1 MKIAITRGLDL
12 SLQGSPKESGFLK
25 RIDPVLVSVDLRP
38 YSALTLKLKVEQ
50 GDVISSG
57 SPIAE
62 YKNFPGVFIT
72 SPVSGTVQEIRRG
85 DKRSLLDVVIKKT
98 PRQNLTEYSYDL
110 SKLSRTELLE
120 IFKKEGLF
128 ALFKQ
133 RPFDIPA
140 LPTHHPRD
148 VFINL
153 ADNRPFTP
161 STEKHLSVFSSR
173 EEGFY
178 VFNVGVRAIAKL
190 FGLCPHIISTDRLVI
205 PEKDL
210 KSIAHVHK
218 ITGPYPSGSPSTH
231 IHYIAP
237 ITSEKDIVFTISFQ
251 EVLTIGHLFLK
262 GRILNEQVVALAGSG
277 LKPSLRRYVIT
288 TRGADFQSLLPLD
301 EIASDKVSLISGDP
315 LTGRLCNKEDLP
327 CLGMRDATISVLP
340 NPQKRQAFNFL
351 RLGINK
357 PTLTRTY
364 LSGFLKRKHTYMDPD
379 TNLHGETRPIID
391 TEIYDKVMA
400 MTIPVVPLIKSVI
413 TKNFELACM
422 LGLLEVCPEDFALP
436 TFTDPSKTEMLTI
449 IKESLKHYA
458 KETGILN
465 PENTADVE

>member
-25 RIDPVLVSVDLRP
+25 RIDPALVSIDLRP
-38 YSALTLKLKVEQ
+38 YSVLALKLKVEP
-50 GDVISSG
+50 DDIITSG
-57 SPIAE
+57 SPVAE

-72 SPVSGTVQEIRRG
+72 SPVSGIVKEIRRG
-85 DKRSLLDVVIKKT
+85 DKRALLDVVIKKT
-98 PRQNLTEYSYDL
+98 PGQNLTEYSYDL
-110 SKLSRTELLE
+110 SKLSQKELLD

-128 ALFKQ
+128 SLFKQ

-140 LPTHHPRD
+140 LPNQTPRD
-148 VFINL
+148 IFINL

-161 STEKHLSVFSSR
+161 STEKHLAVFSSR

-190 FGLCPHIISTDRLVI
+190 FGLCPHIVSTDRLAI

-210 KSIAHVHK
+210 KSIAHIHK

-237 ITSEKDIVFTISFQ
+237 ITNEKDIVFTISFQ

-262 GRILNEQVVALAGSG
+262 GRILNEQVIALAGSG
-277 LKPSLRRYVIT
+277 LKSSLRRYVIT
-288 TRGADFQSLLPLD
+288 TKGADFQSLLSLED
-301 EIASDKVSLISGDP
+301 LSSDVSLISGDP
-315 LTGRLCNKEDLP
+315 LTGRLCDKDSVP
-327 CLGMRDATISVLP
+327 CLGMRDSTISVIP
-340 NPQKRQAFNFL
+340 NPKTRQAFNFL

-357 PTLTRTY
+357 PTRTRTY
-364 LSGFLKRKHTYMDPD
+364 LSGFLKRKHMYMDPD

-391 TEIYDKVMA
+391 TEIYDKVMP
-400 MTIPVVPLIKSVI
+400 MKIPVVPLIKAVI
-413 TKNFELACM
+413 TKDFELACM
-422 LGLLEVCPEDFALP
+422 LGFLEVCPEDFALP
-436 TFTDPSKTEMLTI
+436 TFIDPSKTEMLTI
-449 IKESLKHYA
+449 IKESLKDYA

-465 PENTADVE
+465 PDNEE

>member
-1 MKIAITRGLDL
+1 MKITITRGLDL

-25 RIDPVLVSVDLRP
+25 RIDPALVAVDLRP
-38 YSALTLKLKVEQ
+38 YASLALNLKVAQ
-50 GDVISSG
+50 GDTISSG
-57 SPIAE
+57 SPVAE

-72 SPVSGTVQEIRRG
+72 SPVSGIIQDIRRG
-85 DKRSLLDVVIKKT
+85 EKRSLLDVVIKKT
-98 PRQNLTEYSYDL
+98 PGKNLTEYSYDL
-110 SKLSRTELLE
+110 SQLSPKDLLE
-120 IFKKEGLF
+120 VFKKEGLF

-140 LPTHHPRD
+140 LPTQAPRD
-148 VFINL
+148 IFINL

-161 STEKHLSVFSSR
+161 STEKHLAVFSSR

-190 FGLCPHIISTDRLVI
+190 FGLCPHIISTDRLVL

-210 KSIAHVHK
+210 KSIAHLHQ

-237 ITSEKDIVFTISFQ
+237 IANEKDVVFTISFQ

-288 TRGADFQSLLPLD
+288 TKGADFYSLLPID
-301 EIASDKVSLISGDP
+301 EVSSENVTLISGDP
-315 LTGRLCNKEDLP
+315 LTGRLCKKEDLP
-327 CLGMRDATISVLP
+327 CLGMRDSAISVLP
-340 NPQKRQAFNFL
+340 NPKKREAFNFL

-357 PTLTRTY
+357 ATRTRAY
-364 LSGFLKRKHTYMDPD
+364 LAGFLKRKRTFMNPD
-379 TNLHGETRPIID
+379 TNLHGEARPIID
-391 TEIYDKVMA
+391 TEIYDKVMP
-400 MTIPVVPLIKSVI
+400 MKVPVVPLIKAVI
-413 TKNFELACM
+413 TQNFELACM
-422 LGLLEVCPEDFALP
+422 LGLLEVGPEDFALP
-436 TFTDPSKTEMLTI
+436 TFIDPSKTEMLEI
-449 IKESLKHYA
+449 IREALTQYA

-465 PENTADVE
+465 PEHVE

>member
-25 RIDPVLVSVDLRP
+25 RIDPSLVSIDLRP
-38 YSALTLKLKVEQ
+38 YSALALKLKVEQ
-50 GDVISSG
+50 DDIITSG
-57 SPIAE
+57 SPVAE
-62 YKNFPGVFIT
+62 YKKFPGVFIT
-72 SPVSGTVQEIRRG
+72 SPVSGTVKEIRRG
-85 DKRSLLDVVIKKT
+85 DKRVLLDVVIKKT
-98 PRQNLTEYSYDL
+98 PGQNLTEYSYDL
-110 SKLSRTELLE
+110 SKLSQKELLE

-140 LPTHHPRD
+140 LPNQTPRD
-148 VFINL
+148 IFINL

-161 STEKHLSVFSSR
+161 STEKHLAVFSSR

-190 FGLCPHIISTDRLVI
+190 FGLCPHIVSTDRLAI

-210 KSIAHVHK
+210 KSIAHLHK
-218 ITGPYPSGSPSTH
+218 ISGPYPSGSPSTH

-237 ITSEKDIVFTISFQ
+237 ITNEKDIVFTISFQ

-277 LKPSLRRYVIT
+277 LKSSLRRYVIT
-288 TRGADFQSLLPLD
+288 TKGADFQSLLSLEDISLD
-301 EIASDKVSLISGDP
+301 VSLISGDP
-315 LTGRLCNKEDLP
+315 LTGRLCDKESVP
-327 CLGMRDATISVLP
+327 CLGMRDSTISVIP
-340 NPQKRQAFNFL
+340 NPKIRQAFNFL

-357 PTLTRTY
+357 PTRTRTY

-391 TEIYDKVMA
+391 TEIYDKVMP
-400 MTIPVVPLIKSVI
+400 MKIPVVPLIKAVI
-413 TKNFELACM
+413 TKDFELACM
-422 LGLLEVCPEDFALP
+422 LGFLEICPEDFALP
-436 TFTDPSKTEMLTI
+436 TFIDPSKTEMLSI
-449 IKESLKHYA
+449 IKESLKDYA

-465 PENTADVE
+465 PENEE

>member
-25 RIDPVLVSVDLRP
+25 RIDPALVSVDLRP
-38 YSALTLKLKVEQ
+38 YSALALKLKVEQ
-50 GDVISSG
+50 DDVISSG

-72 SPVSGTVQEIRRG
+72 SPVSGIVKEIRRG
-85 DKRSLLDVVIKKT
+85 EKRSLLDVVIKKT
-98 PRQNLTEYSYDL
+98 PGQNLTEYSYDL
-110 SKLSRTELLE
+110 SKLSRAELLE

-140 LPTHHPRD
+140 LPTQTPRD

-161 STEKHLSVFSSR
+161 STEKQLAVFSSR

-178 VFNVGVRAIAKL
+178 VFNVGVRAVAKL
-190 FGLCPHIISTDRLVI
+190 FGLCPHIVSTDRLAL

-210 KSIAHVHK
+210 KSIAHLHK
-218 ITGPYPSGSPSTH
+218 VTGPYPSGSPSTH

-237 ITSEKDIVFTISFQ
+237 ITNEKDIVFTLSFQ

-277 LKPSLRRYVIT
+277 LKSSLRRYVIT
-288 TRGADFQSLLPLD
+288 TKGANFESLLPLQD
-301 EIASDKVSLISGDP
+301 ISSDVSLISGDP
-315 LTGRLCNKEDLP
+315 LTGRLCDRESLP
-327 CLGMRDATISVLP
+327 CLGMRDSTISVLP
-340 NPQKRQAFNFL
+340 NPKTRQAFNFL

-357 PTLTRTY
+357 PTHTRTY

-391 TEIYDKVMA
+391 TEIYDKVMPLK
-400 MTIPVVPLIKSVI
+400 IPVVPLIKAVI
-413 TKNFELACM
+413 TKDFELACM
-422 LGLLEVCPEDFALP
+422 LGFLEVCPEDFALP
-436 TFTDPSKTEMLTI
+436 TFIDPSKTEMLTI
-449 IKESLKHYA
+449 IKDALKDYA

-465 PENTADVE
+465 PEYEDKE

>member
-1 MKIAITRGLDL
+1 MKIEITRGLDL

-25 RIDPVLVSVDLRP
+25 RIDPTLVSVDLRP
-38 YSALTLKLKVEQ
+38 YSALALKLKVEQ
-50 GDVISSG
+50 DDVISSG

-72 SPVSGTVQEIRRG
+72 SPVSGTVKEIRRG
-85 DKRSLLDVVIKKT
+85 EKRSLLDVVIKKT
-98 PRQNLTEYSYDL
+98 PGQNLTEYSYDL
-110 SKLSRTELLE
+110 SKLSQKELQE
-120 IFKKEGLF
+120 VFNKEGLF

-140 LPTHHPRD
+140 LPTQTPRD

-153 ADNRPFTP
+153 ADNRPFRP
-161 STEKHLSVFSSR
+161 STEKQLAVFSSR
-173 EEGFY
+173 EEGLY
-178 VFNVGVRAIAKL
+178 VFNVGVRAVAKL
-190 FGLCPHIISTDRLVI
+190 FGLCPHVVSTDRLVI

-210 KSIAHVHK
+210 KSIAHLHK
-218 ITGPYPSGSPSTH
+218 ITGPFPSGSPSTH

-277 LKPSLRRYVIT
+277 LKSSLRRYIIT
-288 TRGADFQSLLPLD
+288 TKGADFQSLLPLED
-301 EIASDKVSLISGDP
+301 ISSDVSLISGDP
-315 LTGRLCNKEDLP
+315 LTGRLCDKESLP
-327 CLGMRDATISVLP
+327 CLGMRDSTISVIP
-340 NPQKRQAFNFL
+340 NPKTRQAFNFL

-357 PTLTRTY
+357 PTRTRTY

-391 TEIYDKVMA
+391 TEIYDKVMP
-400 MTIPVVPLIKSVI
+400 MKIPVVPLIKAVI
-413 TKNFELACM
+413 TKDFELACM
-422 LGLLEVCPEDFALP
+422 LGFLEVCPEDFALP
-436 TFTDPSKTEMLTI
+436 TFIDPSKTEMLTI

-465 PENTADVE
+465 PESEDSE

>member
-25 RIDPVLVSVDLRP
+25 RIDPSLVSIDLRP
-38 YSALTLKLKVEQ
+38 YSALALKLKVEQ
-50 GDVISSG
+50 DDIITSG
-57 SPIAE
+57 SPVAE

-72 SPVSGTVQEIRRG
+72 SPVSGTVKEIRRG
-85 DKRSLLDVVIKKT
+85 DKRVLLDVVIKKN
-98 PRQNLTEYSYDL
+98 PGQNLTEYSYDL
-110 SKLSRTELLE
+110 SKLSQKELLE

-140 LPTHHPRD
+140 LPNQTPRD
-148 VFINL
+148 IFINL

-161 STEKHLSVFSSR
+161 STEKHLAVFSSR

-190 FGLCPHIISTDRLVI
+190 FGLCPHIVSTDRLAI

-210 KSIAHVHK
+210 KSIAHLHK
-218 ITGPYPSGSPSTH
+218 ISGPYPSGSPSTH

-237 ITSEKDIVFTISFQ
+237 ITNEKDIVFTISFQ

-277 LKPSLRRYVIT
+277 LKSSLRRYVIT
-288 TRGADFQSLLPLD
+288 TKGADFQSLLSLEDISLD
-301 EIASDKVSLISGDP
+301 VSLISGDP
-315 LTGRLCNKEDLP
+315 LTGRLCDKESVP
-327 CLGMRDATISVLP
+327 CLGMRDSTISVIP
-340 NPQKRQAFNFL
+340 NPKIRQAFNFL

-357 PTLTRTY
+357 PTRTRTY

-391 TEIYDKVMA
+391 TEIYDKVMP
-400 MTIPVVPLIKSVI
+400 MKIPVVPLIKAVI
-413 TKNFELACM
+413 TKDFELACM
-422 LGLLEVCPEDFALP
+422 LGFLEICPEDFALP
-436 TFTDPSKTEMLTI
+436 TFIDPSKTEMLSI
-449 IKESLKHYA
+449 IKESLKDYA

-465 PENTADVE
+465 PENEE

>member
-25 RIDPVLVSVDLRP
+25 RIDPTLVSVDLRP
-38 YSALTLKLKVEQ
+38 YSALALKLKVEQ
-50 GDVISSG
+50 DDVVASG
-57 SPIAE
+57 SPVAE

-72 SPVSGTVQEIRRG
+72 SPVSGTVKEIRRG

-98 PRQNLTEYSYDL
+98 PGQNLTEYSYDL
-110 SKLSRTELLE
+110 SKLSQKELLE

-128 ALFKQ
+128 SLFKQ

-140 LPTHHPRD
+140 LPNQAPRD

-161 STEKHLSVFSSR
+161 STEKHLAVFSSR

-190 FGLCPHIISTDRLVI
+190 FGLCPHIVSTDRLAI

-210 KSIAHVHK
+210 KSIAHLHK

-277 LKPSLRRYVIT
+277 LKSSLRRYVIT
-288 TRGADFQSLLPLD
+288 TKGADFQSLLSLED
-301 EIASDKVSLISGDP
+301 ISSDVSLISGDP
-315 LTGRLCNKEDLP
+315 LTGRLCDKESIP
-327 CLGMRDATISVLP
+327 CLGMRDSTISVIP
-340 NPQKRQAFNFL
+340 NPKTRQAFNFL

-357 PTLTRTY
+357 PTRTRTY

-391 TEIYDKVMA
+391 TEIYDKVMP
-400 MTIPVVPLIKSVI
+400 MKIPVVPLIKAVI
-413 TKNFELACM
+413 TKDFELACM
-422 LGLLEVCPEDFALP
+422 LGFLEVCPEDFALP
-436 TFTDPSKTEMLTI
+436 TFIDPSKTEMLTI
-449 IKESLKHYA
+449 IKESLKDYA

-465 PENTADVE
+465 PENEE

>member
-25 RIDPVLVSVDLRP
+25 RIDPTLVSIDLRP
-38 YSALTLKLKVEQ
+38 YSALALKLKVEQ
-50 GDVISSG
+50 DDIITSG
-57 SPIAE
+57 SPVAE

-72 SPVSGTVQEIRRG
+72 SPVSGTVKEIRRG
-85 DKRSLLDVVIKKT
+85 DKRSLLDIVIKKT
-98 PRQNLTEYSYDL
+98 PGQNLTEYSYDL
-110 SKLSRTELLE
+110 SKLSQKELLE

-128 ALFKQ
+128 SLFKQ

-140 LPTHHPRD
+140 LPNQTPRD
-148 VFINL
+148 IFINL

-161 STEKHLSVFSSR
+161 STEKHLAVFSSR

-190 FGLCPHIISTDRLVI
+190 FGLCPHIVSTDRLAI

-210 KSIAHVHK
+210 KSIAHLHK

-237 ITSEKDIVFTISFQ
+237 ITNEKDIVFTISFQ

-277 LKPSLRRYVIT
+277 LKSSLRRYVIT
-288 TRGADFQSLLPLD
+288 TKGADFQSLLSLED
-301 EIASDKVSLISGDP
+301 ISSDVSLISGDP
-315 LTGRLCNKEDLP
+315 LTGRLCDKESAP
-327 CLGMRDATISVLP
+327 CLGMRDSTISVIP
-340 NPQKRQAFNFL
+340 NPKIRQAFNFL

-357 PTLTRTY
+357 PTRTRTY

-391 TEIYDKVMA
+391 TEIYDKVMP
-400 MTIPVVPLIKSVI
+400 MKIPVVPLIKAVI
-413 TKNFELACM
+413 TKDFELACL
-422 LGLLEVCPEDFALP
+422 LGFLEICPEDFALP
-436 TFTDPSKTEMLTI
+436 TFIDPSKTEMLTI
-449 IKESLKHYA
+449 IKESLKDYA

-465 PENTADVE
+465 PENEE